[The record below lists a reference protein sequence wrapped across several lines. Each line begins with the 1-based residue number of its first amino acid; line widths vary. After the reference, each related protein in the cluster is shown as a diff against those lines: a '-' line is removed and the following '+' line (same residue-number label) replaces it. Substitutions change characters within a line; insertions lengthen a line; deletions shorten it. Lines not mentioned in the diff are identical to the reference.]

1 MITLSIFCRVLA
13 PLLTILT
20 PVLVFAK
27 AATLSNPVPGAGMTL
42 KDFIFLLLD
51 ILQLVLFP
59 VLVVCII
66 YAGFLMVTAG
76 GDEAQVT
83 KSKMWIM
90 WTLVGAA
97 IIISAKV
104 IAEFIAGTVSIF

>member
-1 MITLSIFCRVLA
+1 MITIVQLRRIATLLTVLA
-13 PLLTILT
+13 PLS
-20 PVLVFAK
+20 VFAA
-27 AATLSNPVPGAGMTL
+27 AATLSNPVPGAGTTL

-51 ILQLVLFP
+51 IFQLVLFP

-76 GDEAQVT
+76 GDESQVT
-83 KSKMWIM
+83 KSKMWII
-90 WTLVGAA
+90 WALVGAA

>member
-1 MITLSIFCRVLA
+1 
-13 PLLTILT
+13 
-20 PVLVFAK
+20 
-27 AATLSNPVPGAGMTL
+27 MTL

-51 ILQLVLFP
+51 IIQLVLFP

-83 KSKMWIM
+83 KSKTWIL
-90 WTLVGAA
+90 WCFVGAV

-104 IAEFIAGTVSIF
+104 IAEFIAGTVATF

>member
-1 MITLSIFCRVLA
+1 MITLVKLRISTVFIAALSPIFA
-13 PLLTILT
+13 
-20 PVLVFAK
+20 FAQM
-27 AATLSNPVPGAGMTL
+27 TLRNPVPGAGMTL

-51 ILQLVLFP
+51 IIQLVLFP
-59 VLVVCII
+59 VLVVCIV

-83 KSKMWIM
+83 KSKTWIL
-90 WTLVGAA
+90 WCLVGAA

-104 IAEFIAGTVSIF
+104 IAEFIAGTVATF